1 MACNGKGGR
10 SVHLAQCAPAW
21 GSALRRGHRKAM
33 EDASIAV
40 LRFAD
45 VPVRMLA
52 GAREMDALC

>member
-1 MACNGKGGR
+1 
-10 SVHLAQCAPAW
+10 
-21 GSALRRGHRKAM
+21 M